1 MTIFDKAESK
11 GFKLKLISKNT
22 WSISKGIYQVM
33 LKGSEEFVETK
44 IEKFYEKEE

>member
-1 MTIFDKAESK
+1 MTIFDKATMK
-11 GFKLKLISKNT
+11 GFKLKLIKKNT

-44 IEKFYEKEE
+44 IDQFYGKGE